1 MDAHRKSLIEL
12 NIAVLL
18 WAGTA
23 LFAKWIALPAF
34 QITGL
39 RSIVAATALYVV
51 LRSQGQS
58 LRTAS
63 RRDFWMLMAGG
74 VALGTHWVTYFQSI
88 QVSTVAVG
96 ILSLHTYPVMTAL
109 VEPMLFRERL
119 HWLDVALAMVVLIGV
134 AVLVPEFS
142 LDSPVTQGVLL
153 GVLSAACFTVRN
165 ILSRHAVAVYGG
177 GRVTFYQL
185 IAAAMALLPV
195 TVFAGEPLSV
205 HAGWQVLILGVV
217 FTALPHTLYTN
228 CLVHLRARSVGIIA
242 TLLPVYGSVTAAILL
257 GEIPSARTIGGG
269 AIILSA
275 VAAET
280 VRVLTRSG
288 SAMPAASEP

>member
-12 NIAVLL
+12 NLAVLL

-39 RSIVAATALYVV
+39 RSIVAAAVLYAV
-51 LRSQGQS
+51 LRWQGQS

-74 VALGTHWVTYFQSI
+74 VAMGLHWVTYFQSI

-109 VEPMLFRERL
+109 VEPILFRERL
-119 HWLDVALAMVVLIGV
+119 HWLDVALAVIVLVGV

-153 GVLSAACFTVRN
+153 GVLSAACFAVRN
-165 ILSRHAVAVYGG
+165 ILSRHAVAAYGG

-185 IAAAMALLPV
+185 LAAAMMLLPV
-195 TVFAGEPLSV
+195 TMLAGEPLSIR
-205 HAGWQVLILGVV
+205 AGWQTVLLGVL

-228 CLVHLRARSVGIIA
+228 SLVHLKARSVGVIA
-242 TLLPVYGSVTAAILL
+242 TLLPVYGSATAAILL
-257 GEIPSARTIGGG
+257 GEIPAARTVLGGV
-269 AIILSA
+269 IILAA
-275 VAAET
+275 VAIET
-280 VRVLTRSG
+280 ARVLKRS
-288 SAMPAASEP
+288 ATVAATSEP